1 MSSEL
6 TYNIDASSGSSPSSG
21 FPSSPSAATSTTFP
35 DFSKKF
41 TSTSTIE
48 NNETVEVVNKKES
61 DIINGIGEKLSCVSL
76 NSDMHP
82 EKEVNSTHKFQ
93 QISKAEKEHLNVII
107 IGHVDAGKSTI
118 GGHLMVLTGQVDART
133 LAKYAADAKLI
144 GRESWYL
151 SWALDTN
158 EEEREKGKTVEVGRA
173 HFCTEN
179 KKFTILDA
187 PGHNLYISQMISG
200 VSQADIGILVISAR
214 RGEFEAG
221 FERDGQTREHAL
233 LAKTAGVRFMVVLVN
248 KMDDIS
254 VEWSSQRYN
263 EILEKLVPFL
273 KKFGY
278 VNGRNA
284 YFIPCSGLTGANLK
298 DPLPEG
304 FFPAYKGPSLLQF
317 LDRMKPIPRQHNA
330 PVRLPILDKY
340 KDMGVIIAGKLD
352 SGMIQLGKKY
362 TLMPNK
368 IVVEVQQIVI
378 DEEEAE
384 VAPSGCSLKL
394 KIKGAEEDDVHPG
407 HVLCESSHLC
417 PAIEKFDAVVRFMN
431 LEGGIVTSGYTCV
444 LHCHALIENATL
456 LKIIGKVDD
465 KGELNKK
472 HMFPKF
478 ARSDEMV
485 MVRLQTDGRV
495 CVETFKDFP
504 SLGRITLRDEK
515 RTVAI
520 GKITKLVG

>member
-200 VSQADIGILVISAR
+200 VSQSDIG
-214 RGEFEAG
+214 
-221 FERDGQTREHAL
+221 
-233 LAKTAGVRFMVVLVN
+233 
-248 KMDDIS
+248 
-254 VEWSSQRYN
+254 
-263 EILEKLVPFL
+263 
-273 KKFGY
+273 
-278 VNGRNA
+278 
-284 YFIPCSGLTGANLK
+284 
-298 DPLPEG
+298 
-304 FFPAYKGPSLLQF
+304 
-317 LDRMKPIPRQHNA
+317 
-330 PVRLPILDKY
+330 
-340 KDMGVIIAGKLD
+340 
-352 SGMIQLGKKY
+352 
-362 TLMPNK
+362 TL
-368 IVVEVQQIVI
+368 
-378 DEEEAE
+378 
-384 VAPSGCSLKL
+384 
-394 KIKGAEEDDVHPG
+394 
-407 HVLCESSHLC
+407 
-417 PAIEKFDAVVRFMN
+417 
-431 LEGGIVTSGYTCV
+431 Y
-444 LHCHALIENATL
+444 
-456 LKIIGKVDD
+456 
-465 KGELNKK
+465 
-472 HMFPKF
+472 
-478 ARSDEMV
+478 
-485 MVRLQTDGRV
+485 
-495 CVETFKDFP
+495 
-504 SLGRITLRDEK
+504 
-515 RTVAI
+515 
-520 GKITKLVG
+520 